1 MILVMAN
8 SEDVLQQKVA
18 CECLI
23 AAASKADKAKA
34 IISQGVHILKQLYKS
49 KEDAI
54 RVRALVGLCK
64 LGSSGGNDAAVK
76 PFAEGSN
83 LKLAEA
89 CRRFLL
95 HPGKDQDV
103 RKWAAEGNYI
113 DFFHFAFVTKLL
125 QHTKKSVNS

>member
-8 SEDVLQQKVA
+8 TEDELQQKVA
-18 CECLI
+18 SECII

-34 IISQGVHILKQLYKS
+34 IISQGINILKKLYQS
-49 KEDAI
+49 KNDNI

-64 LGSSGGNDAAVK
+64 LGSSGGNDASIK
-76 PFAEGSN
+76 PFSEGSN

-95 HPGKDQDV
+95 HPGK
-103 RKWAAEGNYI
+103 
-113 DFFHFAFVTKLL
+113 
-125 QHTKKSVNS
+125 

>member
-1 MILVMAN
+1 VRVTVAITALLRGPLDVGNAIIGKEGIIEMILVMAN

-64 LGSSGGNDAAVK
+64 LGQR
-76 PFAEGSN
+76 
-83 LKLAEA
+83 
-89 CRRFLL
+89 CRRQAL
-95 HPGKDQDV
+95 
-103 RKWAAEGNYI
+103 R
-113 DFFHFAFVTKLL
+113 
-125 QHTKKSVNS
+125 

>member
-64 LGSSGGNDAAVK
+64 LGQRCRRQV
-76 PFAEGSN
+76 AEGSN
-83 LKLAEA
+83 LKLAES

-103 RKWAAEGNYI
+103 RKWAAAANYI
-113 DFFHFAFVTKLL
+113 FFHFAFVTKLL
-125 QHTKKSVNS
+125 QHSKESVNS